1 MNPLTSSVM
10 KRFLAVT
17 RRLAYFNPGSARL
30 CALFVSVLGLP
41 LGTQAVD
48 AAKTFATPDD
58 AANAFT
64 DAVKSIDPDKLRS
77 ILGPEAEDLE
87 NPDRVQAT
95 NEFHAVAEA
104 IAQSTRLVRDSD
116 TQYELELGTNSWPF
130 PIPIVQRDGRW
141 FFDTAAGKEEL
152 LNRRIGK
159 NELEVLQTMRSYV
172 VAQREYATRDR
183 NGNGVLEYAQKLN
196 SSPGKTDGLYWP
208 PDLNGEL
215 SPLGPMVAE
224 AQSVGYFGD
233 LPESDGGPQ
242 PFYGY
247 FFKILTRQGKHAQ
260 GGKQNYINKGHM
272 TGGFALLAW
281 PADYGDSGVMTF
293 IVNQDGKVY
302 QKDLGEKTAKLA
314 SGIKDYDPD
323 SSWTL
328 SPD

>member
-1 MNPLTSSVM
+1 MNPLTNFLM
-10 KRFLAVT
+10 KNSLAFA
-17 RRLAYFNPGSARL
+17 RRLSNFNPGSALLWVL
-30 CALFVSVLGLP
+30 CLSVLGLQFDA
-41 LGTQAVD
+41 QAAD
-48 AAKTFATPDD
+48 AAKTFATPDE

-64 DAVKSIDPDKLRS
+64 AAVKTLDPDSLRS
-77 ILGPEAEDLE
+77 ILGPDSEDLE

-104 IAQSTRLVRDSD
+104 IDQSTRLVRDSD
-116 TQYELELGTNSWPF
+116 TKYELELGTNSWPF
-130 PIPIVQRDGRW
+130 PIPIVQLNGRW
-141 FFDTAAGKEEL
+141 FFDTASGKEEL

-159 NELEVLQTMRSYV
+159 NELEVLQTMREYV
-172 VAQREYATRDR
+172 VAQREYARRDR
-183 NGNGVLEYAQKLN
+183 TGDGVLKFAQKLN

-208 PDLNGEL
+208 PDLNNEI

-233 LPESDGGPQ
+233 LPESDGAPT

-247 FFKILTRQGKHAQ
+247 FFKILTRQGPHAL
-260 GGKQNYINKGHM
+260 GGKRNYIVKGNM

-293 IVNQDGKVY
+293 IVNQEGKVY
-302 QKDLGEKTAKLA
+302 QKDLGEKTSKLA
-314 SGIKDYDPD
+314 SDIKEYDPD